1 MSNDKPKIIIID
13 NNRDLCRIYEDT
25 LNSAGYEA
33 ISICNEEEALTAIA
47 KELPDLVLL
56 DILMP
61 KISGLHI
68 LDRICKDHH
77 THNVDVIILTEVSDS
92 NIKKKALAHGAKDY
106 VIKSETNMTQLL
118 HMIDKAIS
126 R

>member
-1 MSNDKPKIIIID
+1 MKQPKIVIID
-13 NNRDLCRIYEDT
+13 NNRDVCRIYEDT

-33 ISICNEEEALTAIA
+33 ISICNEEKALETIA
-47 KELPDLVLL
+47 KELPELVLL

-68 LDRICKDHH
+68 LDMICRDHH
-77 THNVDVIILTEVSDS
+77 TCSVSVVILTEVSDS
-92 NIKKKALAHGAKDY
+92 NIRQKALDHGAKDY
-106 VIKSETNMTQLL
+106 IIKSETNMQDLL
-118 HMIDKAIS
+118 KRIDKVIS